1 MTKNNYDVIVVGAG
15 FAGVTASRELSNR
28 GYDTLTLE
36 ARDRIGGRTWFDKRL
51 GKEIEMGG
59 TYIHWNQPHMWAE
72 ITRYGIEVKESPSAE
87 HAYLATKDKVIV
99 DTQEF
104 MTQKLMEGMEAFLA
118 DAAANRYFE
127 RPFNPYHDD
136 SLKEVDQYSVA
147 DKLREI
153 QGAVTPEMNGLL
165 NSLWSGYTSTSN
177 LEAPGLAHAY
187 RWAALTG
194 HDMQEF
200 QATFEQYSM
209 KTGTKSLIES
219 MMADSKSELKLS
231 TPVDS
236 VVKTTEGYKVV
247 SREGEE
253 FTCKAVVVAVPV
265 NVLNDINFT
274 PELSEEKRA
283 FSEEKQAS
291 EGIKVWAKVR
301 GLKGPSTFKATA
313 EFPVNLA
320 HTEFINEAGDEGII
334 MGFGSDSTLDM
345 NDPKAVEKAL
355 RVWIPDLE
363 VIESAG
369 HNWVEDEFA
378 KGTWGVIKKEQ
389 LTKYGQ
395 EVKRPEGGVFLAGS
409 DFANG
414 WAGYMDGAIE
424 TGLTTSREVSKF
436 LQVAQTFNESLEDEN
451 LEDENLA
458 QVDD

>member
-1 MTKNNYDVIVVGAG
+1 MTENNYDVIVVGAG
-15 FAGVTASRELSNR
+15 FAGVTASRELSNK
-28 GYDTLTLE
+28 GYKTLTLE

-87 HAYLATKDKVIV
+87 HAYLAAGDKVIE

-104 MTQKLMEGMEAFLA
+104 MTQKLMEGMEIFLA
-118 DAAANRYFE
+118 DAAANRYFD
-127 RPFNPYHDD
+127 RPFDPYHDE
-136 SLKEVDQYSVA
+136 SLKAVDEYSVA
-147 DKLREI
+147 DRLEEVQHAI
-153 QGAVTPEMNGLL
+153 TPEMNGLL
-165 NSLWSGYTSTSN
+165 NSLWSGYTSTAH
-177 LEAPGLAHAY
+177 LDEPGLAHAY

-209 KTGTKSLIES
+209 KTGTKSLIER

-236 VVKTTEGYKVV
+236 VVKTMEGYKVTT
-247 SREGEE
+247 REGEV
-253 FTCKAVVVAVPV
+253 FNSNAVVIAVPV
-265 NVLNDINFT
+265 NVLNDIKFT
-274 PELSEEKRA
+274 PELSKEKRA
-283 FSEEKQAS
+283 FSKEKQAS
-291 EGIKVWAKVR
+291 QGIKVWAKVR

-313 EFPVNLA
+313 EHPVNLA

-345 NDPKAVEKAL
+345 NNPKEVEKAL
-355 RVWIPDLE
+355 RIWIPDLE

-395 EVKRPEGGVFLAGS
+395 EVKRPEGGIFLAGS

-424 TGLTTSREVSKF
+424 TGLTTSRAVDKF
-436 LQVAQTFNESLEDEN
+436 LKVAQTFDESLD
-451 LEDENLA
+451 DKKLA
-458 QVDD
+458 Q